1 MNRKKPILLVEDNEE
16 DIELTLEAFKEYDLD
31 NRIDIVQNGEE
42 ALSYLLYQDQFSSR
56 KKEKPCLILLD
67 IKMPKM
73 DGLEVLQNIRKNEEL
88 KYIPI
93 VMLTSSALEKD
104 ILKCYDF
111 GVNAYV
117 VKPVDFHDFTKA
129 VKNLG
134 VVWAILNRTPY

>member
-1 MNRKKPILLVEDNEE
+1 MNRKMPILLVEDNKE
-16 DIELTLEAFKEYDLD
+16 DIELTLEAFKEYDLE

-42 ALSYLLYQDQFSSR
+42 ALSYLLCQDQFSSR

-73 DGLEVLQNIRKNEEL
+73 DGLEFLQKIRKNEKL
-88 KYIPI
+88 KYIPV
-93 VMLTSSALEKD
+93 VMLTSSALEND
-104 ILKCYDF
+104 ILKCYDL

-129 VKNLG
+129 VKNLC
-134 VVWAILNRTPY
+134 VVWVILNRTPY

>member
-1 MNRKKPILLVEDNEE
+1 MNRKMPILLVEDNEE
-16 DIELTLEAFKEYDLD
+16 DIELTLEAFKEYDLE

-42 ALSYLLYQDQFSSR
+42 ALSYLLCQDQFSSR

-73 DGLEVLQNIRKNEEL
+73 DGLEFLQKIRKNEKL
-88 KYIPI
+88 KYIPV
-93 VMLTSSALEKD
+93 VMLTSSALEND
-104 ILKCYDF
+104 ILKCYDL

-129 VKNLG
+129 VKNLC
-134 VVWAILNRTPY
+134 VVWVILNRTPY